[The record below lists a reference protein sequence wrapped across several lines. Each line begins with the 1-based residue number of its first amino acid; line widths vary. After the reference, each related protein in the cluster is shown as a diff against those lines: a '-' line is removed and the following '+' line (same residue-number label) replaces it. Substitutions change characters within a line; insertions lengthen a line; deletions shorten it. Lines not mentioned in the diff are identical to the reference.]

1 MSAASFCIDSLVQDQ
16 ERDSKKEATVTT
28 LTLIS
33 VDVARLRMIEAQT
46 KETADPNFSK
56 R

>member
-1 MSAASFCIDSLVQDQ
+1 LRDQ

-33 VDVARLRMIEAQT
+33 VDVARLMMIGAQT
-46 KETADPNFSK
+46 NETAKGNFSK